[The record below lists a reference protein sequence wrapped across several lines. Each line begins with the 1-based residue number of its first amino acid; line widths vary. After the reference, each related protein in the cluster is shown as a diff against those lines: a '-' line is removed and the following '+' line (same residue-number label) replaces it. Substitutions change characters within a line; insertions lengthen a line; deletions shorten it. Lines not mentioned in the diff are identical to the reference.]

1 MSRSFAPAAS
11 ALARFAGALGSPA
24 LTAGLILMPIVIAAG
39 VAREGWSERPA
50 QPPAQSV
57 QSAERLA
64 LAR

>member
-1 MSRSFAPAAS
+1 MSRSLAPAVA
-11 ALARFAGALGSPA
+11 ALARCAGALGSPA

-39 VAREGWSERPA
+39 LAREGWSDRPT
-50 QPPAQSV
+50 PTPVQSV